1 MISEPASSLRKRA
14 AQDRRLSIIDVSSAD
29 DSLLEGNA
37 LHHHSENQAHGDL
50 LCTPNSKNFEDAA
63 IKVQQWEHE
72 PHSNGAYGSE
82 KPKKNSKCNLR
93 KSLAWDSAFFT
104 SAGVLDAEELS
115 SIIEGVE
122 KDEKH
127 ELPDIQEDVYK
138 SCESI
143 STLASDSLTFES
155 AEVDGDLFE
164 DVRASIQKSNRKS
177 SPAGA
182 NTKVPSS
189 PAVPGFQTHDSSKK
203 VVMVSRNKVLQRNV
217 HDFTHKTIER
227 EMSISHGK
235 WRYLFPMGSGGDL
248 YSCMVM
254 KAPPGSKNL
263 SSGTQGFGKTTKKN
277 NPIFPQLPQKP
288 AASRRESSILR
299 QSKVLLP
306 KPSLS
311 STTSSKRES
320 LGNLHIKA
328 ERDKAKRII
337 GARVSSVTKTSV
349 IGGSRGIVPKPT
361 LPSKLSSG
369 LTVPT
374 RTKSMAST
382 SSAVRTPSRIAP
394 RNKAEPE
401 ISSLS
406 SMMSATKLSSSI
418 SPASSI
424 SDWSSSES
432 SSTISMA
439 KRVCNSSRSSID
451 SGSSRKVLLDA
462 DADLGTHS
470 HIPQNDLSLERQ
482 EDQHRGLTSQ
492 KERTTPGVAVL
503 PPAPKKPSGLRLP
516 SPKIGFFDGV
526 KPLVRTPRG
535 GTQPRSVVPCNLPK
549 HGALSPNEGQHK
561 TELGKLHDSKSIV
574 SIENTK
580 SINQQA
586 PHPNSF
592 LESPDVAI
600 KTSNGAQNKSSSD
613 LPLGADE
620 NTSLIHDLL
629 PLKGVNN
636 QANAHHDGQIDSLS
650 KQVGHMEDIHFETR
664 EKFNRDSLSLLHISS
679 QDDSIGLELSNHVEI
694 IDPKKEELLKSS
706 STSCLPVSPTNFD
719 VSALERSPFV
729 VKDSF
734 CNMDGVVLTESTVSE
749 TKSTTNLPVPDS
761 INMKENN

>member
-203 VVMVSRNKVLQRNV
+203 VVMVSRNK
-217 HDFTHKTIER
+217 
-227 EMSISHGK
+227 
-235 WRYLFPMGSGGDL
+235 
-248 YSCMVM
+248 M

>member
-203 VVMVSRNKVLQRNV
+203 VVMVSRNK
-217 HDFTHKTIER
+217 
-227 EMSISHGK
+227 
-235 WRYLFPMGSGGDL
+235 
-248 YSCMVM
+248 M

-462 DADLGTHS
+462 DADLGTRS
-470 HIPQNDLSLERQ
+470 HIPQNDPSLERQ

-629 PLKGVNN
+629 PLIGANN
-636 QANAHHDGQIDSLS
+636 QANAHHDGQNDSLS
-650 KQVGHMEDIHFETR
+650 KQVGHMDIHFETR

-679 QDDSIGLELSNHVEI
+679 QDDSNGLELSNHVEI
-694 IDPKKEELLKSS
+694 IDRPKKEELLKSS

>member
-203 VVMVSRNKVLQRNV
+203 VVMVSRNK
-217 HDFTHKTIER
+217 
-227 EMSISHGK
+227 
-235 WRYLFPMGSGGDL
+235 
-248 YSCMVM
+248 M

-337 GARVSSVTKTSV
+337 ARVSSVTKTSV

>member
-203 VVMVSRNKVLQRNV
+203 VVMVSRNK
-217 HDFTHKTIER
+217 
-227 EMSISHGK
+227 
-235 WRYLFPMGSGGDL
+235 
-248 YSCMVM
+248 M

-600 KTSNGAQNKSSSD
+600 KTSNGAQNKSSSG

>member
-1 MISEPASSLRKRA
+1 MISESASSMRKRTV
-14 AQDRRLSIIDVSSAD
+14 QDRRLSIIDVSSAD
-29 DSLLEGNA
+29 DSLLDGNA
-37 LHHHSENQAHGDL
+37 LHHSENQAHGDL

-63 IKVQQWEHE
+63 TKVQQWEQE
-72 PHSNGAYGSE
+72 PHSNGAYGIE

-104 SAGVLDAEELS
+104 SAGVLDPEELS

-155 AEVDGDLFE
+155 AEVEGDLFE
-164 DVRASIQKSNRKS
+164 DVRASIQKSSRKS

-189 PAVPGFQTHDSSKK
+189 PAVPRFQTHDSSKK
-203 VVMVSRNKVLQRNV
+203 VGMVSRNK
-217 HDFTHKTIER
+217 
-227 EMSISHGK
+227 
-235 WRYLFPMGSGGDL
+235 
-248 YSCMVM
+248 M
-254 KAPPGSKNL
+254 KASPGSKNL
-263 SSGTQGFGKTTKKN
+263 SSGMQGFGKTMKKN

-288 AASRRESSILR
+288 AAARRESSILR
-299 QSKVLLP
+299 QSKVLP

-320 LGNLHIKA
+320 LSNLHVKG
-328 ERDKAKRII
+328 ERDKTKRII
-337 GARVSSVTKTSV
+337 GARVSSVTKTPV

-361 LPSKLSSG
+361 LPSKSSSG

-374 RTKSMAST
+374 RTKSVTST

-406 SMMSATKLSSSI
+406 SLMSATKLSSSI

-424 SDWSSSES
+424 SDFSSES
-432 SSTISMA
+432 SSTISVA

-451 SGSSRKVLLDA
+451 SCSSRKVLLDA
-462 DADLGTHS
+462 DADQGTHS
-470 HIPQNDLSLERQ
+470 HIPQNDPSLERQ
-482 EDQHRGLTSQ
+482 EDQHHSQ

-535 GTQPRSVVPCNLPK
+535 GTQPRTVVPGSLPK
-549 HGALSPNEGQHK
+549 HGALSPNEGQNK
-561 TELGKLHDSKSIV
+561 TEIRKLHDSKSIV

-592 LESPDVAI
+592 LESSDVAI
-600 KTSNGAQNKSSSD
+600 KTSDGAQNKSCSN

-620 NTSLIHDLL
+620 NTSLIPVAEKVNHDLL

-636 QANAHHDGQIDSLS
+636 QANAHHDDQIDSLS
-650 KQVGHMEDIHFETR
+650 KQVGHMDINFETR
-664 EKFNRDSLSLLHISS
+664 EKFNRDSLSLFQTDISS
-679 QDDSIGLELSNHVEI
+679 QDDSNGLELS
-694 IDPKKEELLKSS
+694 L
-706 STSCLPVSPTNFD
+706 
-719 VSALERSPFV
+719 ARSPFA

-734 CNMDGVVLTESTVSE
+734 CNMDDVVFTESTVSE
-749 TKSTTNLPVPDS
+749 TKSTPNLPVLDS
-761 INMKENN
+761 IIMKENN

>member
-37 LHHHSENQAHGDL
+37 LHHHSENQANGDL

-155 AEVDGDLFE
+155 AEVEGDLFE
-164 DVRASIQKSNRKS
+164 DLRASIQKSSRKS

-182 NTKVPSS
+182 KTKVPSS

-203 VVMVSRNKVLQRNV
+203 VGMVSRNK
-217 HDFTHKTIER
+217 
-227 EMSISHGK
+227 
-235 WRYLFPMGSGGDL
+235 
-248 YSCMVM
+248 M

-277 NPIFPQLPQKP
+277 NPIFPQLPQP
-288 AASRRESSILR
+288 AATRRESSILR
-299 QSKVLLP
+299 QSKVLP

-320 LGNLHIKA
+320 LGNLHVKA

-349 IGGSRGIVPKPT
+349 VGGSRGIVPKPT
-361 LPSKLSSG
+361 LPSKLSAG
-369 LTVPT
+369 PTVPT
-374 RTKSMAST
+374 RTKSVAST
-382 SSAVRTPSRIAP
+382 SSDVRTPSRIAP

-451 SGSSRKVLLDA
+451 SGSTRKGLLDA
-462 DADLGTHS
+462 DADQGTHS
-470 HIPQNDLSLERQ
+470 HIPQNDQSLERQ

-535 GTQPRSVVPCNLPK
+535 GTQPRSVVPGNLPK

-613 LPLGADE
+613 LALGADE
-620 NTSLIHDLL
+620 NTSLIHVVEKTNHDLL

-636 QANAHHDGQIDSLS
+636 QANAHRDDQIDSLS
-650 KQVGHMEDIHFETR
+650 KQVGHMDIHFETR
-664 EKFNRDSLSLLHISS
+664 EKFNHDSLSLLQTDISS
-679 QDDSIGLELSNHVEI
+679 QDDCNGLELSNHVEI
-694 IDPKKEELLKSS
+694 IDRPKKEELLKSS
-706 STSCLPVSPTNFD
+706 STPCLPVSPTNFD

>member
-1 MISEPASSLRKRA
+1 MISETASSLRKRDV
-14 AQDRRLSIIDVSSAD
+14 QDRRLSIIDVSSAD
-29 DSLLEGNA
+29 DSLLDGNT
-37 LHHHSENQAHGDL
+37 LHHHSENQSHADM

-63 IKVQQWEHE
+63 TKVQQWEHE
-72 PHSNGAYGSE
+72 PRSNGASGNG
-82 KPKKNSKCNLR
+82 KPNKNSKCNLR

-122 KDEKH
+122 KEEKH

-155 AEVDGDLFE
+155 AEVEGDLFE
-164 DVRASIQKSNRKS
+164 DVRASIQKSSRKS

-189 PAVPGFQTHDSSKK
+189 PVVPGFQTHDSSKK
-203 VVMVSRNKVLQRNV
+203 IGMVSRNK
-217 HDFTHKTIER
+217 
-227 EMSISHGK
+227 
-235 WRYLFPMGSGGDL
+235 
-248 YSCMVM
+248 M
-254 KAPPGSKNL
+254 KAPPGSKI
-263 SSGTQGFGKTTKKN
+263 SSGMQGLGKTMKKN
-277 NPIFPQLPQKP
+277 NPIFPQLPQP
-288 AASRRESSILR
+288 TATRRESSILR
-299 QSKVLLP
+299 QSKVLA
-306 KPSLS
+306 KPSLN
-311 STTSSKRES
+311 STISSKRES
-320 LGNLHIKA
+320 LGNLHVKG

-337 GARVSSVTKTSV
+337 GDRVSSVTKTSV

-361 LPSKLSSG
+361 LPSKSAPG
-369 LTVPT
+369 LTVPN
-374 RTKSMAST
+374 RTKSVTST
-382 SSAVRTPSRIAP
+382 SSGNNLSDNIGKSSFNYLKGGYKPTSSCPAVRTPSRIAP
-394 RNKAEPE
+394 RNKTEPE

-406 SMMSATKLSSSI
+406 SLMSATKLSSSI

-462 DADLGTHS
+462 EADQGTHS
-470 HIPQNDLSLERQ
+470 HIPHDSSLESQ
-482 EDQHRGLTSQ
+482 ENQLHGLISQ

-535 GTQPRSVVPCNLPK
+535 GMQPRSVVPGSLPK
-549 HGALSPNEGQHK
+549 HVALSPNEGQNK
-561 TELGKLHDSKSIV
+561 TEIGKLHDSKSIA

-580 SINQQA
+580 PNNQQA
-586 PHPNSF
+586 PIPNPF
-592 LESPDVAI
+592 HESSDVAI

-613 LPLGADE
+613 MPLGADE
-620 NTSLIHDLL
+620 NTSLIHVVEKTHHDLL

-636 QANAHHDGQIDSLS
+636 QANYHHDDQIDSLS
-650 KQVGHMEDIHFETR
+650 KQVGHMDINFETR
-664 EKFNRDSLSLLHISS
+664 EKFNCDTLSLLQTDISS
-679 QDDSIGLELSNHVEI
+679 QDNSNGLELSNHEEI
-694 IDPKKEELLKSS
+694 DCPKKEELLKSS
-706 STSCLPVSPTNFD
+706 STKCLSASPTNFD
-719 VSALERSPFV
+719 VAASARSPFA

-734 CNMDGVVLTESTVSE
+734 CNMDGVVFTESTVSE
-749 TKSTTNLPVPDS
+749 PKSKTDLPVTDS
-761 INMKENN
+761 IILKENN